1 MFDYVS
7 SITIGSI
14 AGEMAVLSTDS
25 FFKPL
30 MSMAIFSILALLIS
44 YLTCKSIILRK
55 FFGGQTLLLY
65 QDGQIYE
72 KNLLSA
78 KIDMDE
84 FLSAVRV
91 SGYYDLKEVHSVYLE
106 SNGKISVLPN
116 SKFRPVTPQDLNL
129 SPLQSVPLPNIIID
143 GNIIKKTLTA
153 IGKNEAW
160 LNKQLKLHG
169 LKGLEDI
176 DEIML
181 ATYDS
186 NEDSLSIYIKL
197 HKKMDMNIFE

>member
-1 MFDYVS
+1 M
-7 SITIGSI
+7 
-14 AGEMAVLSTDS
+14 
-25 FFKPL
+25 
-30 MSMAIFSILALLIS
+30 
-44 YLTCKSIILRK
+44 
-55 FFGGQTLLLY
+55 
-65 QDGQIYE
+65 

-78 KIDMDE
+78 KIDMDNFIGSTGFE
-84 FLSAVRV
+84 ILCFK
-91 SGYYDLKEVHSVYLE
+91 GIHFYLE